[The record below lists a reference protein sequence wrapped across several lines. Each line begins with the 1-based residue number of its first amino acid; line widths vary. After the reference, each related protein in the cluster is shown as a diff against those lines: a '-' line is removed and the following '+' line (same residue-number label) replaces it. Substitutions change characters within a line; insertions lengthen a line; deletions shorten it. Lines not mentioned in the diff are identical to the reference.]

1 MVKKT
6 SKTSKNVKDVDIS
19 TSKVGETTALAHVQQ
34 VNEIL
39 ANNFIENKVFF
50 DLFAF
55 FFNLF
60 CCYIFFFF
68 KTLINVFNIYS
79 YIYMMYIYI

>member
-6 SKTSKNVKDVDIS
+6 SKTSKNVKDVDIT
-19 TSKVGETTALAHVQQ
+19 TSKVAETKAETHVQQ

-50 DLFAF
+50 DLFPF
-55 FFNLF
+55 FLNLF
-60 CCYIFFFF
+60 CCYIFFF
-68 KTLINVFNIYS
+68 LRH
-79 YIYMMYIYI
+79 